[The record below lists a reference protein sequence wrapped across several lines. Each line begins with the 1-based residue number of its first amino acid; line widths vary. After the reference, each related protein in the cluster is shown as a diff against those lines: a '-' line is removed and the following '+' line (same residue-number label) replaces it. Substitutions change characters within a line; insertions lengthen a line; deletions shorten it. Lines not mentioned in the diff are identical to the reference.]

1 MEKKMYVLLDGVGDP
16 VKFYKFTQA
25 EYFVIDDIL
34 CETGT
39 DYELCSIEDLAYMEI
54 KGEKYE

>member
-1 MEKKMYVLLDGVGDP
+1 MKKKMYVLLNGVGDP
-16 VKFYKFTQA
+16 VRFYKFTQ
-25 EYFVIDDIL
+25 EECFVIEDIL

-39 DYELCSIEDLAYMEI
+39 DYELCSIEDLEFTEI